1 MAQEN
6 KMANEPFRPRR
17 INEGDLDQS
26 GPPQSMDMNKLA
38 AMQRAAGSEV
48 ASIQEEEATLS
59 PDAAQ
64 QVKMQGNVPPE
75 AWALMQQAVAGGSN
89 KGPKSRPT
97 AASAGPSSPA
107 DVIRNFL
114 DLIDP
119 VTSHYEQIELPSK
132 GKFYDGSNGP
142 VNGILHVRPMTGV
155 EEKILAT
162 PRFVKKGTAVN
173 MIFKNCLME
182 KFDPDTLLSID
193 RTYLLIYL
201 RGISYSPEYEVQI
214 KCPEC
219 SSNFS
224 TTVDL
229 DSLYVDT
236 CPDDFG
242 TNTLHGEL
250 PATKIK
256 FTYRLSTGQDETQIA
271 EHRERRVKM
280 WGDNSHDD
288 TLLFRAALL
297 VEQLETPGGQTL
309 SGQANIQSIIER
321 LPIKDVAHLRNLLSE
336 PPFGVDTKI
345 NLVCPSCTAEFNT
358 DLPLESNFF
367 FPRTPRA
374 PANPA

>member
-1 MAQEN
+1 
-6 KMANEPFRPRR
+6 MANEPFRPRR

-75 AWALMQQAVAGGSN
+75 AWDLMQQAVAGGSN

-229 DSLYVDT
+229 DSLYVDN

-242 TNTLHGEL
+242 TDALHGEL